1 MQDLRS
7 LSQLDNAEAEPKC
20 FLIWIAVWI
29 VALAVLLPTLG

>member
-1 MQDLRS
+1 MKN
-7 LSQLDNAEAEPKC
+7 LSAANQVKETEPTY

>member
-1 MQDLRS
+1 MQDLRT
-7 LSQLDNAEAEPKC
+7 LSQLDKAEAEPKF

>member
-1 MQDLRS
+1 MQDLTTVNE
-7 LSQLDNAEAEPKC
+7 QNEAEPKC